1 MSFWQH
7 QPQSSQP
14 EAPPTPSIAQIKELL
29 LDYHGIMAEAIANL
43 TIEDDEIRG
52 YVKKGKY
59 WYGFVIYNSAI
70 NFYA

>member
-7 QPQSSQP
+7 QPQPSP
-14 EAPPTPSIAQIKELL
+14 PKVPPTLSIAQIKVLL

-59 WYGFVIYNSAI
+59 WYGFVIYNSALS
-70 NFYA
+70 FYA